1 MPAADS
7 MEQRDK
13 KYNRQNSKEA
23 FFEHFFRE
31 NYSRLYYYALN
42 FIPEQETA
50 KDIVSDAFRHLWE
63 KSDDIVP
70 ETILSYMYTRVRNL
84 CIDHIRHGQVEDAYI
99 TEHLSLTS
107 EMDDESWLET
117 ESRIQKIMEIIET
130 LPPMTRFIMEQNYL
144 QRKKYREIADIT
156 DMSESGVRKH
166 IMKGLEVIRSYFS
179 VKYKK
184 GGNQN

>member
-1 MPAADS
+1 
-7 MEQRDK
+7 MEQNHKND
-13 KYNRQNSKEA
+13 NIPDSKEI
-23 FFEHFFRE
+23 FFEKFFRD

-63 KSDDIVP
+63 KTDAIVP

-84 CIDHIRHGQVEDAYI
+84 CIDHIRHSEVREAFI
-99 TEHLSLTS
+99 SEHLSTAS
-107 EMDDESWLET
+107 EMDDESWIET
-117 ESRIQKIMEIIET
+117 EARIETIMGIIET

-144 QRKKYREIADIT
+144 QRKKYKEIAEIT
-156 DMSESGVRKH
+156 EMSESGVRKH
-166 IMKGLEVIRSYFS
+166 IMKGLDVIRAYFS